1 MPRNNAE
8 PKPKFLITA
17 NKQTKLSV
25 QIPQKLSDLISE
37 YRNFHKEVSGE
48 EVALDSLVSA
58 FISAAITSDKSF
70 VIWRKAEAEKKA
82 ADVAAAQ
89 SASVAAET
97 SESRKEV
104 SAEPKNVKNM
114 TKKKTNINLK

>member
-1 MPRNNAE
+1 MAKTNAQ

-48 EVALDSLVSA
+48 EVNLDSLVSA
-58 FISAAITSDKSF
+58 FISAALTSDKSF
-70 VIWRKAEAEKKA
+70 VKWKKERN
-82 ADVAAAQ
+82 
-89 SASVAAET
+89 ET
-97 SESRKEV
+97 QV
-104 SAEPKNVKNM
+104 
-114 TKKKTNINLK
+114 